1 MKRYCLYIACCLWT
15 LTTATTLSAKD
26 SFGFT
31 KEHPVTI
38 VCDWDFAPFEFLN
51 SEGMPDGYN
60 VEVLDLIFSR
70 LGIPHQFVMQ
80 EWYVAMQMFDHRKAD
95 LIHALSDHYNH
106 APYVMTKKYINY
118 YNVSVVRKVGTP
130 PLFRLADLSE
140 KSTLILKKDDYAEL
154 RMRDMDCSFKKEYRP
169 AKSALQRIRQ
179 GKGRYFVWG
188 EVPLKLKIKELGLD
202 SLTMDRI
209 DIPAGELRIVSYNK
223 ALIDVIDDQYT
234 RLEQAGELEKIY
246 DKWFHPERVHDDA
259 SPVTLYI
266 LGGLIVL
273 GILIFLLNRL
283 TTFRVRTAVRKSG
296 EVNGMMRQ
304 ALNMGDYSV
313 MEYDI
318 MTGHIRNVYGELLPE
333 QGMSMYEFQQRL
345 APEELEDFQ
354 NSLDQMHRGKMLHW
368 TMRKRFNAGTA
379 ESPEWRMLYGEAIV
393 EYENDQPRYIVNTVK
408 DMTTEVETERRN
420 QEIEARY
427 MKIFETSM
435 IAMSFYD
442 AKGRLLDLNR
452 KMRELCAFDED
463 GERHFRET
471 SLFDAPLLQDVI
483 WEGSRE
489 PVHVCQHMYYPKL
502 GIDKYIEA
510 RILPVVDDAG
520 QLIYYVV
527 TSRDLTSEREMYMQQ
542 REHEQRLHSTNAAI
556 STYEERLHYLLKEC
570 NMYVWQFDF
579 ASRRINFAQ
588 TLGKVEF
595 STSIEEH
602 MESIAPEE
610 REQALNIKTSTVMKG
625 QPFNVVH
632 HFLHTPL
639 SDSPG
644 WYALNGL
651 PQRDKQGRVTGYY
664 GLARDVTYLMQ
675 TQQRLREE
683 TARAENSG
691 LLKSAFLANMTH
703 EIRTPL
709 NAIVGFSGLL
719 QMVEAPEER
728 REFIRIIRSNCD
740 MLLRLINDIL
750 EASSMG
756 QSMTIEPEDIDLAMV
771 FDDICQTLEQ
781 RVAESGVP
789 FVKDN
794 PYDTCPAVL
803 DKGRLQQILTN
814 FVTNAVKY
822 TKQGHIR
829 VGYRQEERDGRQG
842 LYFYCED
849 TGTGIPKDKQS
860 AVFERFVKL
869 NDYVQG
875 TGLGLSICKAIVD
888 RCDGQIGVDSEG
900 AGHGST
906 FWFWIPQARNL

>member
-130 PLFRLADLSE
+130 PLFRLADLTE

-223 ALIDVIDDQYT
+223 ALIDAIDDQYT

-354 NSLDQMHRGKMLHW
+354 DSLDQMHKGKMVHW

-393 EYENDQPRYIVNTVK
+393 EYEKDQPRYIVNTVK

-420 QEIEARY
+420 QEIGARY

-442 AKGRLLDLNR
+442 AKGRLLDLNQ
-452 KMRELCAFDED
+452 KMRELCAFGEEA
-463 GERHFRET
+463 ERHFRET
-471 SLFDAPLLQDVI
+471 SLFDAPLLKNVI
-483 WEGSRE
+483 EEGCRE
-489 PVHVCQHMYYPKL
+489 PMYVCQHLYYPKL
-502 GIDKYIEA
+502 GIDKYIET
-510 RILPVVDDAG
+510 RILPVVDDADR
-520 QLIYYVV
+520 LIYYVV
-527 TSRDLTSEREMYMQQ
+527 TSRDLTSEREMYMLQ

-570 NMYVWQFDF
+570 SMYVWQFDF

-651 PQRDKQGRVTGYY
+651 PQRDKQGRLTGYY

-781 RVAESGVP
+781 RVAELGVP

-906 FWFWIPQARNL
+906 FWFWIPQA